1 VFMGIGLGTP
11 AGVAAACFQ
20 ILAHAFTKPL
30 LFVSVGRLASTTHH
44 DKELRALRGS
54 AWNCP
59 LAGITFGIGALSMV
73 GIPLFGG
80 FSAKVN
86 FSTASIF
93 DEEKIVL
100 TLFVLALSSVLNAL
114 YYIPALINI
123 WSGRTIEEK
132 RAKKDLTAT
141 VSLVLLACG
150 VLFLGVCFTPVMRVI
165 VRGLEL
171 M

>member
-1 VFMGIGLGTP
+1 MGLGLGTE
-11 AGVAAACFQ
+11 AGIAAAVFQ

-44 DKELRALRGS
+44 DKQLRALRGS
-54 AWNCP
+54 AWKTP
-59 LAGITFGIGALSMV
+59 LAGFGFGIGALSMV

-80 FSAKVN
+80 FAAKVN

-93 DEEKIVL
+93 SDSKTAL

-123 WSGRTIEEK
+123 WSEK
-132 RAKKDLTAT
+132 KPDSQKAKSDLSAAAAII
-141 VSLVLLACG
+141 LLALG
-150 VLFLGVCFTPVMRVI
+150 VLFLGVCFMPVMNII